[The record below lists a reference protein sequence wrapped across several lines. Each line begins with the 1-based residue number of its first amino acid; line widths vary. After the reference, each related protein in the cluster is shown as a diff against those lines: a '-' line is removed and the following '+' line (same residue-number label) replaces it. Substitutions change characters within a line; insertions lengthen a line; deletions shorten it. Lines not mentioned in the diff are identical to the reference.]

1 MGGCTRPF
9 GRTKAGTMKNKVIT
23 LIGGGGFVGRYVAQ
37 ALLRRGARVRI
48 AQRDPRQAYF
58 LRTQSALG
66 QTQFIAADVSRPETI
81 ARAMMG
87 ADAVVNLAGALTGD
101 MDAIQA
107 KGAAAVAQAARAAG
121 VEALVQLSAI
131 GADANGDTAYAR
143 SKGEGEVA
151 VRQHF
156 PSATILRPSLV
167 FGREDQFANRFARM
181 IERLPVVPVIAP
193 KTRFQPVYVGDVAA
207 AAVAAL
213 EDPERFGG
221 RTFELGGPDVLSM
234 AEMIQQIADLLNRK
248 IRKVE
253 LGSGAAGLIA
263 ALPGTPITRD
273 QLRLLGRDNVV
284 AHGSDGLAA
293 LGVTPTPFEAV
304 APQWLVQFR
313 RNGRFSRHAHTA

>member
-1 MGGCTRPF
+1 
-9 GRTKAGTMKNKVIT
+9 MKNKVIT

-66 QTQFIAADVSRPETI
+66 QTQFIAADVSRPDTI

-87 ADAVVNLAGALTGD
+87 ANAVVNLAGTLTGD

-107 KGAAAVAQAARAAG
+107 KGAAAVAEAARAAG
-121 VEALVQLSAI
+121 VEALVHLSAI
-131 GADANGDTAYAR
+131 GADANGETAYAR
-143 SKGEGEVA
+143 SKGEGEAA
-151 VRQHF
+151 VRQNF
-156 PSATILRPSLV
+156 DRATILRPSLI

-181 IERLPVVPVIAP
+181 VARLSVVPVVAP

-207 AAVAAL
+207 ATVAAL

-221 RTFELGGPDVLSM
+221 RTFELGGPDVLTM
-234 AEMIQQIADLLNRK
+234 AELIQQVAALLDRK
-248 IRKVE
+248 IRTVE
-253 LGSGAAGLIA
+253 LGSGMAGLVA

-273 QLRLLGRDNVV
+273 QLRMLGHDNVV
-284 AHGSDGLAA
+284 TAGTDGLAA
-293 LGVTPTPFEAV
+293 LGVTPTPYESV
-304 APQWLVQFR
+304 APQWLVQYR
-313 RNGRFSRHAHTA
+313 RNGRFSRHVHVA

>member
-1 MGGCTRPF
+1 
-9 GRTKAGTMKNKVIT
+9 MKNKVIT

-37 ALLRRGARVRI
+37 ALLRHGARVRI

-66 QTQFIAADVSRPETI
+66 QTQFIAADVRRPDTI

-87 ADAVVNLAGALTGD
+87 ADAVVNLAGTLGS
-101 MDAIQA
+101 DADAVQA
-107 KGAAAVAQAARAAG
+107 KGAAAVAEAARAAG
-121 VEALVQLSAI
+121 VEALVHFSAI
-131 GADANGDTAYAR
+131 GADAQGETPYAR
-143 SKGEGEVA
+143 SKGEGEAA

-156 PSATILRPSLV
+156 PNATILRPSLI

-181 IERLPVVPVIAP
+181 VEKLPVVPVIAP
-193 KTRFQPVYVGDVAA
+193 ETRFQPVYVVDVAA

-234 AEMIQQIADLLNRK
+234 AELIRQIASLLDRK
-248 IRKVE
+248 IRTVE
-253 LGSGAAGLIA
+253 LGTGTAGLVA

-273 QLRLLGRDNVV
+273 QLRMLGHDNLVSPG
-284 AHGSDGLAA
+284 AEGLVE
-293 LGVTPTPFEAV
+293 LGVTPTPFESV

-313 RNGRFSRHAHTA
+313 RYGRFSRHAHTA

>member
-1 MGGCTRPF
+1 
-9 GRTKAGTMKNKVIT
+9 MKNKVIT

-66 QTQFIAADVSRPETI
+66 QTQFIAADVRRPDTI

-87 ADAVVNLAGALTGD
+87 ADAVVNLAGTLGS
-101 MDAIQA
+101 DADAVQA
-107 KGAAAVAQAARAAG
+107 KGAAAVAEAARAAG
-121 VEALVQLSAI
+121 VEALVHVSAI
-131 GADANGDTAYAR
+131 GADAQGETPYAR
-143 SKGEGEVA
+143 SKGEGEAA

-156 PSATILRPSLV
+156 PNATILRPSLI

-181 IERLPVVPVIAP
+181 IEKLPVVPVIAP
-193 KTRFQPVYVGDVAA
+193 KTRFQPVYVVDVAA

-234 AEMIQQIADLLNRK
+234 AELIRQIASLLDRK
-248 IRKVE
+248 IRTVE
-253 LGSGAAGLIA
+253 LGTGTAGLVA

-273 QLRLLGRDNVV
+273 QLRMLGHDNLVSPG
-284 AHGSDGLAA
+284 AEGLAE
-293 LGVTPTPFEAV
+293 LGVTPTPFESV

-313 RNGRFSRHAHTA
+313 RYGRFSRHAHTA

>member
-1 MGGCTRPF
+1 
-9 GRTKAGTMKNKVIT
+9 MKNKVIT

-66 QTQFIAADVSRPETI
+66 QTQFIAADVRRPDTI

-87 ADAVVNLAGALTGD
+87 ADAVVNLAGTLGS
-101 MDAIQA
+101 DADAVQA
-107 KGAAAVAQAARAAG
+107 KGAAAVAEAARAAG
-121 VEALVQLSAI
+121 VEALVHFSAI
-131 GADANGDTAYAR
+131 GADAQGETPYAR
-143 SKGEGEVA
+143 SKGEGEAA

-156 PSATILRPSLV
+156 PNATILRPSLI

-181 IERLPVVPVIAP
+181 VEKLPVVPVIAP
-193 KTRFQPVYVGDVAA
+193 KTRFQPVYVVDVAA

-234 AEMIQQIADLLNRK
+234 AELIRQIASLLDRK
-248 IRKVE
+248 IRTVE
-253 LGSGAAGLIA
+253 LGTGTAGLVA

-273 QLRLLGRDNVV
+273 QLRMLGHDNLVSPG
-284 AHGSDGLAA
+284 AEGLVE
-293 LGVTPTPFEAV
+293 LGVTPTPFESV

-313 RNGRFSRHAHTA
+313 RYGRFSRHAHTA

>member
-1 MGGCTRPF
+1 
-9 GRTKAGTMKNKVIT
+9 MKNKVIT

-37 ALLRRGARVRI
+37 ALLRHGARVRI

-66 QTQFIAADVSRPETI
+66 QTQFIAADVRRPDTI

-87 ADAVVNLAGALTGD
+87 ADAVVNLAGTLGS
-101 MDAIQA
+101 DADAVQA
-107 KGAAAVAQAARAAG
+107 KGAAAVAEAARAAG
-121 VEALVQLSAI
+121 VEALVHFSAI
-131 GADANGDTAYAR
+131 GADAQGETPYAR
-143 SKGEGEVA
+143 SKGEGEAA

-156 PSATILRPSLV
+156 PNATILRPSLI

-181 IERLPVVPVIAP
+181 VEKLPVVPVIAP
-193 KTRFQPVYVGDVAA
+193 KTRFQPVYVVDVAA

-234 AEMIQQIADLLNRK
+234 AELIRQIASLLDRK
-248 IRKVE
+248 IRTVE
-253 LGSGAAGLIA
+253 LGTGTAGLVA

-273 QLRLLGRDNVV
+273 QLRMLGHDNLVSPG
-284 AHGSDGLAA
+284 AEGLAE
-293 LGVTPTPFEAV
+293 LGVTPTPFESV

-313 RNGRFSRHAHTA
+313 RHGRFSRHAHTA

>member
-1 MGGCTRPF
+1 
-9 GRTKAGTMKNKVIT
+9 MKNKVIT

-66 QTQFIAADVSRPETI
+66 QTQFIAADVRRPDTI

-87 ADAVVNLAGALTGD
+87 ADAVVNLAGTLGSDA
-101 MDAIQA
+101 DAIQA
-107 KGAAAVAQAARAAG
+107 KGAAAVAEAARAAG
-121 VEALVQLSAI
+121 VEALVHFSAI
-131 GADANGDTAYAR
+131 GADAQGETPYAR
-143 SKGEGEVA
+143 SKGEGEAA

-156 PSATILRPSLV
+156 PNATILRPSLI

-181 IERLPVVPVIAP
+181 VEKLPVVPVIAP
-193 KTRFQPVYVGDVAA
+193 KTRFQPVYVVDVAA

-234 AEMIQQIADLLNRK
+234 AELIRQIASLLDRK
-248 IRKVE
+248 IRTVE
-253 LGSGAAGLIA
+253 LGTGTAGLVA
-263 ALPGTPITRD
+263 AFPGTPITRD
-273 QLRLLGRDNVV
+273 QLRMLGHDNLVSPG
-284 AHGSDGLAA
+284 AEGLVE
-293 LGVTPTPFEAV
+293 LGVTPTPFESV

-313 RNGRFSRHAHTA
+313 RYGRFSRHAHTA

>member
-1 MGGCTRPF
+1 
-9 GRTKAGTMKNKVIT
+9 MKNKVIT

-66 QTQFIAADVSRPETI
+66 QTQFIAADVRRPDTI

-87 ADAVVNLAGALTGD
+87 ADAVVNLAGTLGS
-101 MDAIQA
+101 DADAVQA
-107 KGAAAVAQAARAAG
+107 KGAAAVAEAARAAG
-121 VEALVQLSAI
+121 VEALVHFSAI
-131 GADANGDTAYAR
+131 GADAQGETPYAR
-143 SKGEGEVA
+143 SKGEGEAA

-156 PSATILRPSLV
+156 PNATILRPSLI

-181 IERLPVVPVIAP
+181 VEKLPVVPVIAP
-193 KTRFQPVYVGDVAA
+193 KTRFQPVYVVDVAA

-234 AEMIQQIADLLNRK
+234 AELIRQIASLLDRK
-248 IRKVE
+248 IRTIE
-253 LGSGAAGLIA
+253 LGTGTAGLVA

-273 QLRLLGRDNVV
+273 QLRMLGHDNLVSPG
-284 AHGSDGLAA
+284 AEGLVE
-293 LGVTPTPFEAV
+293 LGVTPTPFESV

-313 RNGRFSRHAHTA
+313 RYGRFSRHAHTA

>member
-1 MGGCTRPF
+1 
-9 GRTKAGTMKNKVIT
+9 MKNKVIT

-66 QTQFIAADVSRPETI
+66 QTQFIAADVRRPDTI

-87 ADAVVNLAGALTGD
+87 ADAVVNLAGTLGS
-101 MDAIQA
+101 DADAVQA
-107 KGAAAVAQAARAAG
+107 KGAAAVAEAARAAG
-121 VEALVQLSAI
+121 VEALVHFSAI
-131 GADANGDTAYAR
+131 GADAQGETPYAR
-143 SKGEGEVA
+143 SKGEGEAA

-156 PSATILRPSLV
+156 PNATILRPSLI

-181 IERLPVVPVIAP
+181 VEKLPVVPVIAP
-193 KTRFQPVYVGDVAA
+193 KTRFQPVYVVDVAA

-234 AEMIQQIADLLNRK
+234 AELIRQIASLLDRK
-248 IRKVE
+248 IRTVE
-253 LGSGAAGLIA
+253 LGTGTAGLVA

-273 QLRLLGRDNVV
+273 QLRMLGHDNLVSPG
-284 AHGSDGLAA
+284 AEGLVE
-293 LGVTPTPFEAV
+293 LGVTPTPFESV

-313 RNGRFSRHAHTA
+313 RYGRFSRYAHTA

>member
-1 MGGCTRPF
+1 
-9 GRTKAGTMKNKVIT
+9 MKNKVIT

-37 ALLRRGARVRI
+37 ALLRRAARVRI

-66 QTQFIAADVSRPETI
+66 QTQFIAADVRRPDTI

-87 ADAVVNLAGALTGD
+87 ADAVVNLAGTLGS
-101 MDAIQA
+101 DADAVQA
-107 KGAAAVAQAARAAG
+107 KGAAAVAEAARAAG
-121 VEALVQLSAI
+121 VEALVHFSAI
-131 GADANGDTAYAR
+131 GADAQGETPYAR
-143 SKGEGEVA
+143 SKGEGEAA

-156 PSATILRPSLV
+156 PNATILRPSLI

-181 IERLPVVPVIAP
+181 VEKLPVVPVIAS
-193 KTRFQPVYVGDVAA
+193 KTRFQPVYVVDVAA

-234 AEMIQQIADLLNRK
+234 AELIRQIASLLDRK
-248 IRKVE
+248 IGTVE
-253 LGSGAAGLIA
+253 LGTGTAGLIA

-273 QLRLLGRDNVV
+273 QLRMLGHDNLVSPG
-284 AHGSDGLAA
+284 AEGLAE
-293 LGVTPTPFEAV
+293 LGVTPTPFESV

-313 RNGRFSRHAHTA
+313 RYGRFSRHAHTA

>member
-1 MGGCTRPF
+1 
-9 GRTKAGTMKNKVIT
+9 MKNKVIT

-66 QTQFIAADVSRPETI
+66 QTQFIAADVRRPDTI

-87 ADAVVNLAGALTGD
+87 ADAVVNLAGTLGSDA
-101 MDAIQA
+101 DAIQA
-107 KGAAAVAQAARAAG
+107 KGAAAVAEAARAAG
-121 VEALVQLSAI
+121 VEALVHFSAI
-131 GADANGDTAYAR
+131 GADAQGETPYAR
-143 SKGEGEVA
+143 SKGEGEAA

-156 PSATILRPSLV
+156 PNATILRPSLI

-181 IERLPVVPVIAP
+181 VEKLPVVPVIAP
-193 KTRFQPVYVGDVAA
+193 KTRFQPVYVVDVAA

-221 RTFELGGPDVLSM
+221 RTFELGGPDALSM
-234 AEMIQQIADLLNRK
+234 AELIRQIASLLDRK
-248 IRKVE
+248 IRTVE
-253 LGSGAAGLIA
+253 LGTGTAGLVA

-273 QLRLLGRDNVV
+273 QLRMLGHDNLVSPG
-284 AHGSDGLAA
+284 AEGLAE
-293 LGVTPTPFEAV
+293 LGVTPTPFESV

-313 RNGRFSRHAHTA
+313 RYGRFSRHAHTA

>member
-1 MGGCTRPF
+1 
-9 GRTKAGTMKNKVIT
+9 MKNKVIT

-66 QTQFIAADVSRPETI
+66 QTQFIAADVRRPDTI

-87 ADAVVNLAGALTGD
+87 ADAVVNLAGTLGS
-101 MDAIQA
+101 DADAVQA
-107 KGAAAVAQAARAAG
+107 KGAAAVAEAARAAG
-121 VEALVQLSAI
+121 VEALVHFSAI
-131 GADANGDTAYAR
+131 GADAQGETPYAR
-143 SKGEGEVA
+143 SKGEGEAA

-156 PSATILRPSLV
+156 PNATILRPSLI

-181 IERLPVVPVIAP
+181 VEKLPVVPVIAP
-193 KTRFQPVYVGDVAA
+193 KTRFQPVYVVDVAA

-234 AEMIQQIADLLNRK
+234 AELIQQIASLLDRK
-248 IRKVE
+248 IRTVE
-253 LGSGAAGLIA
+253 LGTGTAELVA

-273 QLRLLGRDNVV
+273 QLRMLGHDNLVSPG
-284 AHGSDGLAA
+284 AEGLAE
-293 LGVTPTPFEAV
+293 LGVTPTPFESV

-313 RNGRFSRHAHTA
+313 RYGRFSRHAHTA

>member
-1 MGGCTRPF
+1 
-9 GRTKAGTMKNKVIT
+9 MKNKVIT

-37 ALLRRGARVRI
+37 ALLRRAARVRI

-66 QTQFIAADVSRPETI
+66 QTQFIAADVRRPDTI

-87 ADAVVNLAGALTGD
+87 ADAVVNLAGTLGS
-101 MDAIQA
+101 DADAVQA
-107 KGAAAVAQAARAAG
+107 KGAAAVAEAARAAG
-121 VEALVQLSAI
+121 VEALVHFSAI
-131 GADANGDTAYAR
+131 GADAQGETPYAR
-143 SKGEGEVA
+143 SKGEGEAA

-156 PSATILRPSLV
+156 PNATILRPSLI

-181 IERLPVVPVIAP
+181 VEKLPVVPVIAS
-193 KTRFQPVYVGDVAA
+193 KTRFQPVYVVDVAA

-234 AEMIQQIADLLNRK
+234 AELIRQIASLLDRK
-248 IRKVE
+248 IRTVE
-253 LGSGAAGLIA
+253 LGTGTAGLIA

-273 QLRLLGRDNVV
+273 QLRMLGHDNLVSPG
-284 AHGSDGLAA
+284 AEGLAE
-293 LGVTPTPFEAV
+293 LGVTPTPFESV

-313 RNGRFSRHAHTA
+313 RYGRFSRHAHTA

>member
-1 MGGCTRPF
+1 
-9 GRTKAGTMKNKVIT
+9 MKNKVIT

-66 QTQFIAADVSRPETI
+66 QTQFIAADVRRPDTI

-87 ADAVVNLAGALTGD
+87 ADAVVNLAGTLGS
-101 MDAIQA
+101 DADAVQV
-107 KGAAAVAQAARAAG
+107 KGAAAVAEAARAAG
-121 VEALVQLSAI
+121 VEALVHFSAI
-131 GADANGDTAYAR
+131 GADAQGETPYAR
-143 SKGEGEVA
+143 SKAEGEAA

-156 PSATILRPSLV
+156 PNATILRPSLI

-181 IERLPVVPVIAP
+181 VEKLPVVPVIAP
-193 KTRFQPVYVGDVAA
+193 KTRFQPVYVVDVAA

-234 AEMIQQIADLLNRK
+234 AELIRQIASLLDRK
-248 IRKVE
+248 IRTVE
-253 LGSGAAGLIA
+253 LGTGTAGLVA

-273 QLRLLGRDNVV
+273 QLRMLGHDNLVSPG
-284 AHGSDGLAA
+284 AEGLAE
-293 LGVTPTPFEAV
+293 LGVTPTPFESV

-313 RNGRFSRHAHTA
+313 RYGRFSRHAHTA

>member
-1 MGGCTRPF
+1 MAAKTDRL
-9 GRTKAGTMKNKVIT
+9 VT
-23 LIGGGGFVGRYVAQ
+23 LFGGGGFVGRYVAQ
-37 ALLRRGARVRI
+37 ALLRHGARVRI

-66 QTQFIAADVSRPETI
+66 QTQFIAADVRRPDTI

-87 ADAVVNLAGALTGD
+87 ADAVVNLAGTLGS
-101 MDAIQA
+101 DADAVQA
-107 KGAAAVAQAARAAG
+107 KGAAAVAEAARAAG
-121 VEALVQLSAI
+121 VEALVHFSAI
-131 GADANGDTAYAR
+131 GADAQGETPYAR
-143 SKGEGEVA
+143 SKGEGEAA

-156 PSATILRPSLV
+156 PNATILRPSLI

-181 IERLPVVPVIAP
+181 VEKLPVVPVIAP
-193 KTRFQPVYVGDVAA
+193 KTRFQPVYVVDVAA

-234 AEMIQQIADLLNRK
+234 AELIRQIASLLDRK
-248 IRKVE
+248 IRTVE
-253 LGSGAAGLIA
+253 LGTGTAGLVA

-273 QLRLLGRDNVV
+273 QLRMLGHDNLVSPG
-284 AHGSDGLAA
+284 AEGLVE
-293 LGVTPTPFEAV
+293 LGVTPTPFESV

-313 RNGRFSRHAHTA
+313 RYGRFSRHAHTA

>member
-1 MGGCTRPF
+1 
-9 GRTKAGTMKNKVIT
+9 MKNKVIT

-66 QTQFIAADVSRPETI
+66 QTQFIAADVRRPDTI

-87 ADAVVNLAGALTGD
+87 ADAVVNLAGTLGS
-101 MDAIQA
+101 DADAVQA
-107 KGAAAVAQAARAAG
+107 KGAAAVAEAARAAG
-121 VEALVQLSAI
+121 VEALVHFSAI
-131 GADANGDTAYAR
+131 GADAQGETPYAR
-143 SKGEGEVA
+143 SKGEGEAA

-156 PSATILRPSLV
+156 PNATILRPSLI

-181 IERLPVVPVIAP
+181 VEKLPVVPVIAP
-193 KTRFQPVYVGDVAA
+193 KTRFQPVYVVDVAA

-213 EDPERFGG
+213 DDPERFGG
-221 RTFELGGPDVLSM
+221 RTFELGGPDALSM
-234 AEMIQQIADLLNRK
+234 AELIRQIASLLDRK
-248 IRKVE
+248 IRTVE
-253 LGSGAAGLIA
+253 LGTGTAGLVA

-273 QLRLLGRDNVV
+273 QLRMLGHDNLVSPG
-284 AHGSDGLAA
+284 AEGLAE
-293 LGVTPTPFEAV
+293 LGVTPTPFESV

-313 RNGRFSRHAHTA
+313 RYGRFSRHAHTA

>member
-1 MGGCTRPF
+1 
-9 GRTKAGTMKNKVIT
+9 MKNKVIT

-66 QTQFIAADVSRPETI
+66 QTQFIAADVRRPDTI

-87 ADAVVNLAGALTGD
+87 ADAVVNLAGTLGGD
-101 MDAIQA
+101 ADAVQA
-107 KGAAAVAQAARAAG
+107 KGAAAVAEAARAAG
-121 VEALVQLSAI
+121 VEALIHVSAI
-131 GADANGDTAYAR
+131 GADAGGETPYAR
-143 SKGEGEVA
+143 SKGEGEAA

-156 PSATILRPSLV
+156 PNATILRPSLI

-181 IERLPVVPVIAP
+181 IEKLPVVPVIAP
-193 KTRFQPVYVGDVAA
+193 RTRFQPVYVVDVAA

-234 AEMIQQIADLLNRK
+234 AELIRQIASLLDRK
-248 IRKVE
+248 IRTVE
-253 LGSGAAGLIA
+253 LGTGTAGLVA

-273 QLRLLGRDNVV
+273 QLRMLGHDNLVSPG
-284 AHGSDGLAA
+284 AEGLAE

-313 RNGRFSRHAHTA
+313 RYGRFSRHAHTA

>member
-1 MGGCTRPF
+1 
-9 GRTKAGTMKNKVIT
+9 MKNKVIT

-66 QTQFIAADVSRPETI
+66 QTQFIAADVRRPDTI

-87 ADAVVNLAGALTGD
+87 ADAVVNLAGTLGS
-101 MDAIQA
+101 DADAVQA
-107 KGAAAVAQAARAAG
+107 KGAAAVAEAARAAG
-121 VEALVQLSAI
+121 VEALVHFSAI
-131 GADANGDTAYAR
+131 GADAQGETPYAR
-143 SKGEGEVA
+143 SKGEGEAA

-156 PSATILRPSLV
+156 PNATILRPSLI

-181 IERLPVVPVIAP
+181 VEKLPVVPVIAP
-193 KTRFQPVYVGDVAA
+193 ETRFQPVYVVDVAA

-234 AEMIQQIADLLNRK
+234 AELIRQIASLLDRK
-248 IRKVE
+248 IRTVE
-253 LGSGAAGLIA
+253 LGTGTAGLVA

-273 QLRLLGRDNVV
+273 QLRMLGHDNLVSPG
-284 AHGSDGLAA
+284 AEGLVE
-293 LGVTPTPFEAV
+293 LGVTPTPFESV

-313 RNGRFSRHAHTA
+313 RYGRFSRHAHTA

>member
-1 MGGCTRPF
+1 
-9 GRTKAGTMKNKVIT
+9 MKNKVIT

-37 ALLRRGARVRI
+37 ALLRHGARVRI

-66 QTQFIAADVSRPETI
+66 QTQFIAADVRRPDTI

-87 ADAVVNLAGALTGD
+87 ADAVVNLAGTLGS
-101 MDAIQA
+101 DADAVQA
-107 KGAAAVAQAARAAG
+107 KGAAAVAEAARAAG
-121 VEALVQLSAI
+121 VEALVHFSAI
-131 GADANGDTAYAR
+131 GADAQGETPYAR
-143 SKGEGEVA
+143 SKGEGEAA

-156 PSATILRPSLV
+156 PNATILRPSLI

-181 IERLPVVPVIAP
+181 VEKLPVVPVIAP
-193 KTRFQPVYVGDVAA
+193 KTRFQPVYVVDVAA

-234 AEMIQQIADLLNRK
+234 AELIRQIASLLDRK
-248 IRKVE
+248 IRTVE
-253 LGSGAAGLIA
+253 LGTGTAGLVA

-273 QLRLLGRDNVV
+273 QLRMLGHDNLVSPG
-284 AHGSDGLAA
+284 AEGLVE
-293 LGVTPTPFEAV
+293 LGVTPTPFESV

-313 RNGRFSRHAHTA
+313 RYGRFSRHAHTA

>member
-1 MGGCTRPF
+1 
-9 GRTKAGTMKNKVIT
+9 MKNKVIT

-66 QTQFIAADVSRPETI
+66 QTQFIAADVRRPDTI

-87 ADAVVNLAGALTGD
+87 ADAVVNLAGTLGS
-101 MDAIQA
+101 DADAVQA
-107 KGAAAVAQAARAAG
+107 KGAAAVAEAARAAG
-121 VEALVQLSAI
+121 VEALVHFSAI
-131 GADANGDTAYAR
+131 GADAQGETPYAR
-143 SKGEGEVA
+143 SKGEGEAA

-156 PSATILRPSLV
+156 PNATILRPSLI

-181 IERLPVVPVIAP
+181 VEKLPVVPVIAP
-193 KTRFQPVYVGDVAA
+193 ETRFQPVYVVDVAA

-234 AEMIQQIADLLNRK
+234 AELIRQIASLLDRK
-248 IRKVE
+248 IRTVE
-253 LGSGAAGLIA
+253 LGTGTAGLVA

-273 QLRLLGRDNVV
+273 QLRMLGHDNLVSPG
-284 AHGSDGLAA
+284 AEGLAE
-293 LGVTPTPFEAV
+293 LGVTPTPFESV

-313 RNGRFSRHAHTA
+313 RYGRFSRHAHTA

>member
-1 MGGCTRPF
+1 
-9 GRTKAGTMKNKVIT
+9 MKNKVIT

-37 ALLRRGARVRI
+37 ALLRHGARVRI

-66 QTQFIAADVSRPETI
+66 QTQFIAADVRRPDTI

-87 ADAVVNLAGALTGD
+87 ADAVVNLAGTLGS
-101 MDAIQA
+101 DADAVQA
-107 KGAAAVAQAARAAG
+107 KGAAAVAEAARAAG
-121 VEALVQLSAI
+121 VEALVHFSAI
-131 GADANGDTAYAR
+131 GADAQGETLYAR
-143 SKGEGEVA
+143 SKGEGEAA

-156 PSATILRPSLV
+156 PNATILRPSLI

-181 IERLPVVPVIAP
+181 VEKLPVVPVIAP
-193 KTRFQPVYVGDVAA
+193 KTRFQPVYVVDVAA

-234 AEMIQQIADLLNRK
+234 AELIQQIASLLDRK
-248 IRKVE
+248 IRTVE
-253 LGSGAAGLIA
+253 LGTGTAGLVA

-273 QLRLLGRDNVV
+273 QLRMLGHDNLVSPG
-284 AHGSDGLAA
+284 AEGLVE
-293 LGVTPTPFEAV
+293 LGVTPTPFESV

-313 RNGRFSRHAHTA
+313 RYGRFSRHAHTA

>member
-1 MGGCTRPF
+1 
-9 GRTKAGTMKNKVIT
+9 MKNKVIT

-66 QTQFIAADVSRPETI
+66 QTQFIAADVRRPDTI

-87 ADAVVNLAGALTGD
+87 ADAVVNLAGTLGS
-101 MDAIQA
+101 DADAVQA
-107 KGAAAVAQAARAAG
+107 KGAAAVAEAARAAG
-121 VEALVQLSAI
+121 VEALVHFSAI
-131 GADANGDTAYAR
+131 GADAQGETPYAR
-143 SKGEGEVA
+143 SKGEGEAA

-156 PSATILRPSLV
+156 PNATILRPSLI

-181 IERLPVVPVIAP
+181 IEKLPVVPVIAP
-193 KTRFQPVYVGDVAA
+193 KTRFQPVYVVDVAA

-234 AEMIQQIADLLNRK
+234 AELIRQIASLLDRK
-248 IRKVE
+248 IRTVE
-253 LGSGAAGLIA
+253 LGTGTAGLVA

-273 QLRLLGRDNVV
+273 QLRMLGHDNLVSPG
-284 AHGSDGLAA
+284 AEGLVE
-293 LGVTPTPFEAV
+293 LGVTPTPFESV

-313 RNGRFSRHAHTA
+313 RYGRFSRHAHTA

>member
-1 MGGCTRPF
+1 
-9 GRTKAGTMKNKVIT
+9 MKNKVIT

-37 ALLRRGARVRI
+37 ALLRHGARVRI

-66 QTQFIAADVSRPETI
+66 QTQFIAADVRRPDTI

-87 ADAVVNLAGALTGD
+87 ADAVVNLAGTLGS
-101 MDAIQA
+101 DADAVQA
-107 KGAAAVAQAARAAG
+107 KGAAAVAEAARAAG
-121 VEALVQLSAI
+121 VEALVHFSAI
-131 GADANGDTAYAR
+131 GADAQGGTPYAR
-143 SKGEGEVA
+143 SKGEGEAA

-156 PSATILRPSLV
+156 PNATILRPSLI

-181 IERLPVVPVIAP
+181 VEKLPVVPVIAP
-193 KTRFQPVYVGDVAA
+193 KTRFQPVYVVDVAA

-234 AEMIQQIADLLNRK
+234 AELIRQIASLLDRK
-248 IRKVE
+248 IRTVE
-253 LGSGAAGLIA
+253 LGTGTAGLVA

-273 QLRLLGRDNVV
+273 QLRMLGHDNLVSPG
-284 AHGSDGLAA
+284 ADGLVE
-293 LGVTPTPFEAV
+293 LGVTPTPFESV

-313 RNGRFSRHAHTA
+313 RYGRFSRHAHTA

>member
-1 MGGCTRPF
+1 
-9 GRTKAGTMKNKVIT
+9 MKNKVIT

-66 QTQFIAADVSRPETI
+66 QTQFIAADVRRPDTI

-87 ADAVVNLAGALTGD
+87 ADAVVNLAGTLGS
-101 MDAIQA
+101 DADAVQA
-107 KGAAAVAQAARAAG
+107 KGAAAVAEAARAAG
-121 VEALVQLSAI
+121 VEALVHFSAI
-131 GADANGDTAYAR
+131 GADAQGETPYAR
-143 SKGEGEVA
+143 SKGEGEAA

-156 PSATILRPSLV
+156 PNATILRPSLI

-181 IERLPVVPVIAP
+181 VEKLPVVPVIAP
-193 KTRFQPVYVGDVAA
+193 KTRFQPVYVVDVAA

-221 RTFELGGPDVLSM
+221 RTFELGGPDALSM
-234 AEMIQQIADLLNRK
+234 AELIRQIASLLDRK
-248 IRKVE
+248 IRTVE
-253 LGSGAAGLIA
+253 LGTGTAGLVA
-263 ALPGTPITRD
+263 AFPGTPITRD
-273 QLRLLGRDNVV
+273 QLRMLGHDNLVSPG
-284 AHGSDGLAA
+284 AEGLAE
-293 LGVTPTPFEAV
+293 LGVTPTPFESV

-313 RNGRFSRHAHTA
+313 RYGRFSRHAHTA